1 VPLNPKTLKI
11 THLFAQFLYTN
22 KQLDLP
28 GIGTFLLDPSV
39 VIDID
44 KNKQQKPVDLNGVTF
59 KYDTSIKEDPRLIAF
74 ISEHTGKIK
83 ALASAD
89 LYSHLE
95 LAKQFLNIG
104 KPYLFEGIGSLSK
117 MQTGELSFT
126 PGYVLAE
133 RMETIATKDHQKET
147 ITEEPAGDYS
157 SVLYNKKDKT
167 AWKKPAAL
175 ALIIAG
181 FGLAIWGGY
190 TVYKNNAAK
199 KENPVIEQTPVDEV
213 VTKVKDTSVT
223 IKDTAVNIQPVSATP
238 AGSVKFILETS
249 PKERAFFRFNRLRT
263 FQWKVDM
270 ETKDSS
276 LFTIYM
282 LLPVNASDTSRVLD
296 SLSRLNGK
304 RVYIQQ

>member
-1 VPLNPKTLKI
+1 LKI

-59 KYDTSIKEDPRLIAF
+59 KYDTSIKEDPELITF

-104 KPYLFEGIGSLSK
+104 KPYLFEGIGSLAKKQS
-117 MQTGELSFT
+117 GELSFT

-133 RMETIATKDHQKET
+133 KMESISSREHTKESV
-147 ITEEPAGDYS
+147 TEEPAGDYT
-157 SVLYNKKDKT
+157 SVFLNKKDKA
-167 AWKKPAAL
+167 AWKKPAAI
-175 ALIIAG
+175 ALILAG

-199 KENPVIEQTPVDEV
+199 KDNPVIEKTP
-213 VTKVKDTSVT
+213 DTEGVT
-223 IKDTAVNIQPVSATP
+223 IIKDSTVTTKDSLAKIQTVPATP

-249 PKERAFFRFNRLRT
+249 PKERAFFRYNRLKT
-263 FQWKVDM
+263 FQWKVEM

-282 LLPVNASDTSRVLD
+282 LLPVNAADTSRVLD